1 MFLYSYLRTQTFK
14 YCIQI
19 IYKLPKTEC
28 SMPQNYDSKCIIYEI
43 TKLTSAYVRTLFWL
57 HIYMPDHGPQ
67 KGRKV

>member
-1 MFLYSYLRTQTFK
+1 
-14 YCIQI
+14 
-19 IYKLPKTEC
+19 
-28 SMPQNYDSKCIIYEI
+28 MPQNYDSKCIIYEI